1 MTTPVEREI
10 KLRYDTPD
18 AARRAVI
25 EAGAR
30 PLRARRLQSD
40 CLLDREREPL
50 ADRARTLRVRIDGGA
65 ARVTFK
71 GAPKL
76 GTTKVREELE
86 TSVGDGELM
95 LRVLERIG
103 FRVWFR
109 YEKYREEF
117 RRGDLVI
124 AVDEAPIGTF
134 VELEGGEPDILAM
147 AAALGREPADF
158 ILDSYLALF
167 RAHCD
172 ETGASAEHMVFDAR
186 APAAEPR
193 DAPRPP
199 GAGRPSAG
207 GVAPTPGGV
216 APAPGGVAPTP
227 ERPPH
232 EARGRTAR

>member
-1 MTTPVEREI
+1 MTGPVEREI
-10 KLRYDTPD
+10 KLRYDSPD
-18 AARRAVI
+18 AARRAVV

-50 ADRARTLRVRIDGGA
+50 ADRACTLRVRIDGDA

-71 GAPKL
+71 GAPRL

-86 TSVGDGELM
+86 TAVGDGELM
-95 LRVLERIG
+95 LKVLERIG

-109 YEKYREEF
+109 YQKYREEF

-134 VELEGGEPDILAM
+134 VELEGSEPDILAM

-167 RAHCD
+167 RAHGAA
-172 ETGASAEHMVFDAR
+172 TGAPADHMVFGVRQPVERRGASR
-186 APAAEPR
+186 PA
-193 DAPRPP
+193 
-199 GAGRPSAG
+199 GAGGSPRRP
-207 GVAPTPGGV
+207 
-216 APAPGGVAPTP
+216 
-227 ERPPH
+227 
-232 EARGRTAR
+232 RGQA

>member
-1 MTTPVEREI
+1 MTGPVEREV
-10 KLRYDTPD
+10 KLSYDTPD
-18 AARRAVI
+18 AARRAVV

-30 PLRARRLQSD
+30 PMRARRLQND

-50 ADRARTLRVRIDGGA
+50 ADRACTLRVRIDGDS
-65 ARVTFK
+65 ARLTFK

-86 TSVGDGELM
+86 TAVGDGELM
-95 LRVLERIG
+95 LQVLERIG

-109 YEKYREEF
+109 YQKYREEF

-134 VELEGGEPDILAM
+134 IELEGSEPDILAM

-167 RAHCD
+167 RAHCAA
-172 ETGASAEHMVFDAR
+172 TGASTDHMVFDVR
-186 APAAEPR
+186 QPAVNPR
-193 DAPRPP
+193 VASRPKGASGPPRHPP
-199 GAGRPSAG
+199 DQG
-207 GVAPTPGGV
+207 
-216 APAPGGVAPTP
+216 
-227 ERPPH
+227 
-232 EARGRTAR
+232 

>member
-1 MTTPVEREI
+1 MTAPVEREI

-18 AARRAVI
+18 AARRAVV

-50 ADRARTLRVRIDGGA
+50 ADRACTLRVRIDGDA

-86 TSVGDGELM
+86 TAVGDGGM
-95 LRVLERIG
+95 LLHVLERIG
-103 FRVWFR
+103 FSVWFR

-117 RRGDLVI
+117 RWGDLVI

-167 RAHCD
+167 RAHCAA
-172 ETGASAEHMVFDAR
+172 TGASAEHMVFDVPQPGAKPG
-186 APAAEPR
+186 A
-193 DAPRPP
+193 APRPAGTGGPP
-199 GAGRPSAG
+199 GHPRD
-207 GVAPTPGGV
+207 
-216 APAPGGVAPTP
+216 
-227 ERPPH
+227 
-232 EARGRTAR
+232 EA

>member
-1 MTTPVEREI
+1 MTGPVEREI
-10 KLRYDTPD
+10 KLRYDSPD
-18 AARRAVI
+18 AARRAVV

-30 PLRARRLQSD
+30 PMRGRRLQSD

-50 ADRARTLRVRIDGGA
+50 ADRACTLRVRIDGDA

-86 TSVGDGELM
+86 TAVGDGELM
-95 LRVLERIG
+95 LKVLERIG

-109 YEKYREEF
+109 YQKYREEF

-134 VELEGGEPDILAM
+134 VELEGSEPDILAM

-167 RAHCD
+167 RAHRAA
-172 ETGASAEHMVFDAR
+172 TGASGDHMVFDVR
-186 APAAEPR
+186 PPAAGAR
-193 DAPRPP
+193 IASGQADADGSPGRPP
-199 GAGRPSAG
+199 D
-207 GVAPTPGGV
+207 
-216 APAPGGVAPTP
+216 
-227 ERPPH
+227 
-232 EARGRTAR
+232 EA

>member
-1 MTTPVEREI
+1 MTGPVEREI
-10 KLRYDTPD
+10 KLRYDSPD
-18 AARRAVI
+18 AARRAVV

-30 PLRARRLQSD
+30 PMRARRLQSD

-50 ADRARTLRVRIDGGA
+50 ADRACTLRVRIDGDA

-86 TSVGDGELM
+86 TGVGDGELM
-95 LRVLERIG
+95 LKVLERIG

-109 YEKYREEF
+109 YQKYREEF

-134 VELEGGEPDILAM
+134 VELEGSEPDILAM

-167 RAHCD
+167 RAHRAA
-172 ETGASAEHMVFDAR
+172 TGSSGDHMVFDVR
-186 APAAEPR
+186 QPAAEPR
-193 DAPRPP
+193 LASHPADADGSP
-199 GAGRPSAG
+199 GRP
-207 GVAPTPGGV
+207 
-216 APAPGGVAPTP
+216 
-227 ERPPH
+227 RD
-232 EARGRTAR
+232 EA

>member
-1 MTTPVEREI
+1 MSGPVEREI

-18 AARRAVI
+18 AARRAVVA
-25 EAGAR
+25 AGAR
-30 PLRARRLQSD
+30 PLRARRLQND
-40 CLLDREREPL
+40 CLLDRERDPL
-50 ADRARTLRVRIDGGA
+50 ADRACTLRVRIDGGA

-86 TSVGDGELM
+86 TAVGDGDL
-95 LRVLERIG
+95 LLQVLERIG

-109 YEKYREEF
+109 YQKYREEF

-167 RAHCD
+167 RAHCAA
-172 ETGASAEHMVFDAR
+172 TGAPGDHMVFDVR
-186 APAAEPR
+186 QPAAEPR
-193 DAPRPP
+193 GASRPAGDGGSPRRPP
-199 GAGRPSAG
+199 DQ
-207 GVAPTPGGV
+207 T
-216 APAPGGVAPTP
+216 
-227 ERPPH
+227 
-232 EARGRTAR
+232 

>member
-1 MTTPVEREI
+1 MTAPVEREI
-10 KLRYDTPD
+10 KLRYDAPE
-18 AARRAVI
+18 AARRAVV

-50 ADRARTLRVRIDGGA
+50 ADRACTLRVRIDGDA

-86 TSVGDGELM
+86 TAVGDGELM

-109 YEKYREEF
+109 YQKYREEF

-134 VELEGGEPDILAM
+134 VELEGSEPDILAT
-147 AAALGREPADF
+147 AAALGRGPADF

-167 RAHCD
+167 RAHCAA
-172 ETGASAEHMVFDAR
+172 TGASGDHMVFDVPR
-186 APAAEPR
+186 PLAEPR
-193 DAPRPP
+193 DAPRAE
-199 GAGRPSAG
+199 GAGES
-207 GVAPTPGGV
+207 PG
-216 APAPGGVAPTP
+216 
-227 ERPPH
+227 RPPDG
-232 EARGRTAR
+232 A

>member
-1 MTTPVEREI
+1 MTAPVEREI

-18 AARRAVI
+18 AARRAVVD
-25 EAGAR
+25 AGAR

-50 ADRARTLRVRIDGGA
+50 ADRACTLRVRIDGGA

-71 GAPKL
+71 GTPKL

-86 TSVGDGELM
+86 TAVGDGELM
-95 LRVLERIG
+95 LQVLERIG
-103 FRVWFR
+103 FHVWFR

-124 AVDEAPIGTF
+124 TIDEAPIGTF

-167 RAHCD
+167 RAHCAA
-172 ETGASAEHMVFDAR
+172 TGASAEHMVFAVPQPG
-186 APAAEPR
+186 AKPGG
-193 DAPRPP
+193 APRP
-199 GAGRPSAG
+199 AG
-207 GVAPTPGGV
+207 PGGPPGH
-216 APAPGGVAPTP
+216 PAD
-227 ERPPH
+227 
-232 EARGRTAR
+232 EA

>member
-1 MTTPVEREI
+1 MTAPVEREI

-18 AARRAVI
+18 GARRAVV

-50 ADRARTLRVRIDGGA
+50 ADRACTLRVRIDGDA

-86 TSVGDGELM
+86 TAVGDGGM
-95 LRVLERIG
+95 ILRVLERIG

-147 AAALGREPADF
+147 AAALGREPDDF

-167 RAHCD
+167 RAHCAA
-172 ETGASAEHMVFDAR
+172 TGASASDMVFDAR
-186 APAAEPR
+186 EPAA
-193 DAPRPP
+193 RPGTAARPADP
-199 GAGRPSAG
+199 GGPPAG
-207 GVAPTPGGV
+207 GVGEPPGHPPD
-216 APAPGGVAPTP
+216 PA
-227 ERPPH
+227 
-232 EARGRTAR
+232 

>member
-1 MTTPVEREI
+1 MTGPIEREI
-10 KLRYDTPD
+10 KLRFDTPD
-18 AARRAVI
+18 AARRAVV

-50 ADRARTLRVRIDGGA
+50 ADRACTLRVRIDGDA

-71 GAPKL
+71 GAPRL

-86 TSVGDGELM
+86 TAVGDGERM
-95 LRVLERIG
+95 LQVLERIG

-109 YEKYREEF
+109 YQKYREEF

-134 VELEGGEPDILAM
+134 VELEGSEPDILAM

-158 ILDSYLALF
+158 ILESYLALF
-167 RAHCD
+167 RAHCAA
-172 ETGASAEHMVFDAR
+172 TGASADHMVFDVRQPVVGPGGATR
-186 APAAEPR
+186 LEGASG
-193 DAPRPP
+193 APR
-199 GAGRPSAG
+199 
-207 GVAPTPGGV
+207 
-216 APAPGGVAPTP
+216 
-227 ERPPH
+227 RPPDK
-232 EARGRTAR
+232 ARG

>member
-1 MTTPVEREI
+1 MTGPVEREI
-10 KLRYDTPD
+10 KLRFDTPD
-18 AARRAVI
+18 AARRAVVG
-25 EAGAR
+25 AGAR

-50 ADRARTLRVRIDGGA
+50 ADRACTLRVRIDGGA

-86 TSVGDGELM
+86 TAVGDGEM
-95 LRVLERIG
+95 LLQVLERIG

-134 VELEGGEPDILAM
+134 VELEGSEPDIVAM
-147 AAALGREPADF
+147 AATLGRGPDDF

-167 RAHCD
+167 RAHCAA
-172 ETGASAEHMVFDAR
+172 TGASASDMVFDG
-186 APAAEPR
+186 P
-193 DAPRPP
+193 
-199 GAGRPSAG
+199 
-207 GVAPTPGGV
+207 
-216 APAPGGVAPTP
+216 
-227 ERPPH
+227 
-232 EARGRTAR
+232 